1 MVLNG
6 CFAGFPAFGSR
17 SSGSPAI
24 GFFLVC
30 SLSSFRSPLA
40 AAGCRLFFLPPPA
53 NEAWGTPPRGAWNHD
68 AKVRHFF
75 RLCKFSGHFFSSNF
89 KLKPIL
95 PATGCL
101 MGVLDGRM
109 TVLGRFSVSC
119 CSCCS
124 CCSYFEAYNCNSR
137 PPNLEGT

>member
-1 MVLNG
+1 MAKYLKING
-6 CFAGFPAFGSR
+6 K
-17 SSGSPAI
+17 
-24 GFFLVC
+24 VC
-30 SLSSFRSPLA
+30 LDTWRGMLTSLSFFRPPLA

-53 NEAWGTPPRGAWNHD
+53 NEAWGTPPRGVWNHD

-95 PATGCL
+95 PETGCL

-109 TVLGRFSVSC
+109 TVLGRFFGQLLQLLQLLQLF
-119 CSCCS
+119 CSL
-124 CCSYFEAYNCNSR
+124 F
-137 PPNLEGT
+137 LF

>member
-24 GFFLVC
+24 GFVWRVPCLFFGLHW
-30 SLSSFRSPLA
+30 LRR
-40 AAGCRLFFLPPPA
+40 AAGCFFSLRLQMKPGERLPV
-53 NEAWGTPPRGAWNHD
+53 GLGITMQRYD
-68 AKVRHFF
+68 I
-75 RLCKFSGHFFSSNF
+75 FSGYASFPATFFSSNF

-109 TVLGRFSVSC
+109 TVLGRF
-119 CSCCS
+119 
-124 CCSYFEAYNCNSR
+124 FGQ
-137 PPNLEGT
+137 LLQLLQLLQLF